1 MTLLALL
8 CSSVLSK
15 ILAQCSNFYT
25 LEMQM
30 VCFQAYFICFSQQIS
45 VFYLSS
51 IVLECIRNRRITDDL
66 LSTILILN
74 TIMVKFYS
82 NEPTSF
88 YLKIEEKENLK
99 CSYLKFKDKFKVTIC
114 TFTNLHTSHLP
125 LIKIFIRAVNY

>member
-1 MTLLALL
+1 MFCQRYWHNA
-8 CSSVLSK
+8 VIF
-15 ILAQCSNFYT
+15 ILWKCKWFVFRHIAFA
-25 LEMQM
+25 
-30 VCFQAYFICFSQQIS
+30 FQIS

-82 NEPTSF
+82 NESTSF

-99 CSYLKFKDKFKVTIC
+99 CSCLKFKDKFKVTIC